1 VPPPWV
7 DALLQTMDEALF
19 LLDSAGTILR
29 ANAAARRLTAR
40 DEGDLHGRG
49 FGEVVRGVDAAVSET
64 MSEGT
69 ARRADLAVTTPDG
82 HRVPI
87 EAAFTRLAGADAA
100 TDPRVLCVAHDASL
114 TKQLQNELRVAR
126 GAALSAARQRTMFLA
141 TMSHEIRTPLNGVI
155 GMAGLLLDTP
165 LAPEQRQMLETINNS
180 GHALLDLVNDILDF
194 TRVDAGQIELEL
206 VGFDLNTM
214 IDDLMDGHAPAAHAK
229 GLELVTDLDARLP
242 AMVVGDPGRLRQVL
256 SNLLGNAIKFTERGH
271 VLLSVR
277 LLRLDDIDAS
287 MHFEVRDSG
296 IGISDQVREALFR
309 PFVQA
314 DPSTAR
320 RHGGS
325 GLGLAVARRLVRLM
339 GGELDVESAP
349 REGARFSFRL
359 DMRYHAHPGST
370 PTTVPALALRGA
382 RVLLASDC
390 LPRRDVMLRMLEGW
404 GARASWSSCADAWGS
419 LQIADARHEPFAAVI
434 VDASIVDGE
443 PLGLPRRI
451 VAGEMIVTPS
461 IVVAIPVGAVPA
473 PFELADVGVALTV
486 TKPIRPK
493 QLERALRLLLRPGDA
508 ADAHADTVPE
518 FPRLQGEGVRVLVAE
533 DNLINQKVALGYL
546 GAMGLEAD
554 AVNNGREA
562 IEAVL
567 RTPYTLVLMDVHMPE
582 VDGLAATIRIR
593 RGDRGGDVPI
603 VGLTADVRP
612 EARERCKA
620 AGMDG
625 FVAKPVTPHKLA
637 EALGRWI
644 PSMTTGEQ
652 DSRVLE
658 AVGGATQGGST
669 GAVLEISALRRLKE
683 LERAGMQGD
692 LVDGLVRMFLER
704 TPARIERMA
713 RALSAGQ
720 HGFVELE
727 AHSLKS
733 SCRNLGA
740 DRMASCAA
748 DLEYAASHGMS
759 ADDLVSR
766 LSREFTTVATL
777 LRRL

>member
-1 VPPPWV
+1 VPRLWV
-7 DALLQTMDEALF
+7 DALLETMDEALF
-19 LLDSAGTILR
+19 LLDAAGTILR

-40 DEGDLHGRG
+40 EEAELHGRG
-49 FGEVVRGVDAAVSET
+49 FAELVRGVDAAVAET
-64 MSEGT
+64 MTEGS

-87 EAAFTRLAGADAA
+87 EAAFTRLGVREAPGE
-100 TDPRVLCVAHDASL
+100 PSMLCVAHDASL
-114 TKQLQNELRVAR
+114 TKHLQNELRVAR

-165 LAPEQRQMLETINNS
+165 LASEQRQMLETINNS

-194 TRVDAGQIELEL
+194 TRVDAGQIELEI
-206 VGFDLNTM
+206 VEFDLTTM

-229 GLELVTDLDARLP
+229 GLELVADLDPRLP
-242 AMVVGDPGRLRQVL
+242 AVVMGDPGRLRQVL

-271 VLLSVR
+271 ALLRVR
-277 LLRLDDIDAS
+277 LLRLDAIDAS
-287 MHFEVRDSG
+287 LHFEVRDSG
-296 IGISDQVREALFR
+296 IGISEQVREALFR

-349 REGARFSFRL
+349 KEGARFSFRL
-359 DMRYHAHPGST
+359 DMRYAEHVPAG
-370 PTTVPALALRGA
+370 PALALGGA
-382 RVLLASDC
+382 RVLLVSEC
-390 LPRRDVMLRMLEGW
+390 LPRRDAILRTLDGW
-404 GARASWSSCADAWGS
+404 GARAVWSRGIDAWGV
-419 LQIADARHEPFAAVI
+419 LQIADADDEAFDAVI
-434 VDASIVDGE
+434 VDA
-443 PLGLPRRI
+443 PLSDCDPLDLPRRI
-451 VAGEMIVTPS
+451 VAAEMVDTPS
-461 IVVAIPVGAVPA
+461 IIVAYPVGAVPA
-473 PFELADVGVALTV
+473 PDALADAGVALTI
-486 TKPIRPK
+486 TKPIRQA
-493 QLERALRLLLRPGDA
+493 QLQRALRLVLRPGDA
-508 ADAHADTVPE
+508 AEGRPEVLPE
-518 FPRLQGEGVRVLVAE
+518 FPRLQGEGVRILVAE

-546 GAMGLEAD
+546 RAMGLEAD

-593 RGDRGGDVPI
+593 RSDRVANLPV

-612 EARERCKA
+612 EARERCQA
-620 AGMDG
+620 AGMDA
-625 FVAKPVTPHKLA
+625 FLAKPVTPHKLA

-644 PSMTTGEQ
+644 PVVKSHEG
-652 DSRVLE
+652 DGRVLE
-658 AVGGATQGGST
+658 AAGGATQGGST
-669 GAVLEISALRRLKE
+669 GAVLEIGALRRLKD
-683 LERAGMQGD
+683 LERAGAQGD

-748 DLEYAASHGMS
+748 DLEHAASDQLG
-759 ADDLVSR
+759 AEYLVAR